1 MDDSLDVLEPE
12 SSAINYNGQR
22 LEIQP
27 LVVGQIPSFV
37 RKAKPIIGEISNLPD
52 FNADDFDGLAYFLDL
67 IERHG
72 EILIEAI
79 AIATK
84 QKVEFIQAG
93 NVDELYELVS
103 KVVEVNHAFFVQRLR
118 PLMKKNPM
126 LNTKDGNTAFNS

>member
-1 MDDSLDVLEPE
+1 MDDSLDALESE
-12 SSAINYNGQR
+12 SSVINYGGQR

-93 NVDELYELVS
+93 NVDELYALVS
-103 KVVEVNHAFFVQRLR
+103 KVVEVNHTFFVQRLR
-118 PLMKKNPM
+118 PLIQKNPM